1 MGRYWNLKE
10 NALDLSLC
18 RTRYGRVRDYKMMMM
33 MMMMMM
39 KIDTWPIGE
48 SIMNTGNFLSLKY
61 IHIRTV
67 DAWVVG

>member
-18 RTRYGRVRDYKMMMM
+18 RTRCGRVRDYKM

-48 SIMNTGNFLSLKY
+48 SIMNIGNFLSLKY